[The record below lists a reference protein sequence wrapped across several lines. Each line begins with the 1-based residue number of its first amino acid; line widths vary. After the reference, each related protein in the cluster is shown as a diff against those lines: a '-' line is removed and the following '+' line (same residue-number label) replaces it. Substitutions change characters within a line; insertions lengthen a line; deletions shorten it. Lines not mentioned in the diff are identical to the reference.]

1 MSLFVL
7 VHSPSVGPSTWE
19 QVADE
24 LREAGHDV
32 VVPSLLRVGE
42 NGPPYWCRVAP
53 AVRDGLSGRHEAD
66 EPVILVAHSNA
77 GLFVPLIAKELGR
90 PVACSIF
97 ADASIPP
104 SAGSAPIAEEAFL
117 PFLRDLAD
125 ADGRL
130 PQWTSWWSD
139 EDVTPMLPDP
149 LTRQVITAE
158 QPRLPL
164 EYYLE
169 EIPVPDDWDRE
180 PCAYLLFSEAYEGQA
195 AEAVRRGWP
204 VRTTRGE
211 HLHQVVDPAAVTR
224 SLLELADLASRDSTG

>member
-1 MSLFVL
+1 
-7 VHSPSVGPSTWE
+7 
-19 QVADE
+19 
-24 LREAGHDV
+24 
-32 VVPSLLRVGE
+32 
-42 NGPPYWCRVAP
+42 
-53 AVRDGLSGRHEAD
+53 
-66 EPVILVAHSNA
+66 
-77 GLFVPLIAKELGR
+77 
-90 PVACSIF
+90 
-97 ADASIPP
+97 
-104 SAGSAPIAEEAFL
+104 
-117 PFLRDLAD
+117 
-125 ADGRL
+125 
-130 PQWTSWWSD
+130 
-139 EDVTPMLPDP
+139 MLPDP

-224 SLLELADLASRDSTG
+224 ALLELADLASRDSTG